1 MAWARQ
7 ILQAFAALIFTFP
20 ALAQAPGGSCSTPEL
35 AALAISYDEVSRPV
49 VAVSLSG
56 RSERVIVDTGG
67 VFSMLTWK
75 TVRDLRMDEHYL
87 NTKAIY
93 MLNGSSAHY
102 FVDADDLGLGGLTV
116 PRFPFVVMPADWTL
130 SDADGTIAP
139 DLFSRFDV
147 ELDFD
152 ARRMRLFPATC
163 GSPAPGQR
171 SHFVAVP
178 IRSDEHALMHVR
190 ASVDGTDV
198 DGVIDTGSGQSVLR
212 LDVADTV
219 LGRSVRESE
228 RVHTGSGTSNAWD
241 VYRAPFHELR
251 FGQVLVKD
259 PDLYIMTDK
268 LALVRQY
275 GELRHYW
282 RTISVEPPQLI
293 IGMSVLR
300 KLHLYISYK
309 TNTLYA
315 AAAGT
320 T

>member
-1 MAWARQ
+1 MAWARR
-7 ILQAFAALIFTFP
+7 ILFTVVAVVLALP
-20 ALAQAPGGSCSTPEL
+20 ANAQMPAGTCPPEL
-35 AALAISYDEVSRPV
+35 AALPISYDEVSRPV
-49 VAVSLSG
+49 VPVSLDG
-56 RSERVIVDTGG
+56 KSERLIVDTGG
-67 VFSMLTWK
+67 VFSMLTFK
-75 TVRDLRMDEHYL
+75 TVHALRMDEHYL
-87 NTKAIY
+87 ATKAIY
-93 MLNGSSAHY
+93 MLNGSSARY
-102 FVDADDLGLGGLTV
+102 FVDVNQLDLGGLTV
-116 PRFPFVVMPADWTL
+116 SRFPFVVMPADWTL

-139 DLFSRFDV
+139 DLFSKYDV
-147 ELDFD
+147 EFDFD
-152 ARRMRLFPATC
+152 ARRMRLFPAGC
-163 GSPAPGQR
+163 GSPSPGQS
-171 SHFVAVP
+171 SHFVAMP
-178 IRSDEHALMHVR
+178 IRSDEHALMHVA

-198 DGVIDTGSGQSVLR
+198 DAVIDTGSGQSVLR
-212 LDVADTV
+212 LDAADAV

-251 FGQVLVKD
+251 FGHVLVKD

-300 KLHLYISYK
+300 KLRLFVSYK

-315 AAAGT
+315 AAAST